1 LPNCCPPENRRRAFL
16 ACLPGLALCAGP
28 TAAAPTRVEPFD
40 AESWAEWPRQVTARN
55 QPLMVVFS
63 ATWCA
68 VCPQLIDRLAAD
80 PRRRRR
86 GVPLWVVMTDL
97 APGENDARLLASPHY
112 HVADRLLAH
121 RPRPPSRTPGCAAP
135 WPAEGHRH
143 VCQITSAGGGKLVSA
158 SSPVAGVVEI
168 HEMSM
173 DGNT

>member
-1 LPNCCPPENRRRAFL
+1 MPNCCPPENRRRAFL

-112 HVADRLLAH
+112 HVADRLLAFDGPAAAIRH
-121 RPRPPSRTPGCAAP
+121 AVDPRWRGLSPSVAWLAPGRPTEFVQGAPAAAQLAA
-135 WPAEGHRH
+135 WL
-143 VCQITSAGGGKLVSA
+143 GGR
-158 SSPVAGVVEI
+158 
-168 HEMSM
+168 
-173 DGNT
+173 